1 MLTARGDEA
10 DRIAQLK
17 GEAHDYLPRL
27 SITSELV
34 ARVCAILR
42 WISGKQIRVK
52 VTVVTLLTL
61 MSVAATIAAVIH
73 LQSRRPTNI
82 GHSAPVQ
89 TVTSNPQVVRVRAS
103 QPRDANLIVIPA
115 GTVQIGDDD
124 GPPSER
130 PSFQYT
136 SHPFLMDRTP
146 VTVAQFAILRQ
157 RHRLQNR
164 C

>member
-17 GEAHDYLPRL
+17 GEAHDYIPRL
-27 SITSELV
+27 SIASELV

-42 WISGKQIRVK
+42 WINGKQIRVK
-52 VTVVTLLTL
+52 VAVVMLSSL
-61 MSVAATIAAVIH
+61 MSVAATIAAVIR

-82 GHSAPVQ
+82 GHLATAQ
-89 TVTSNPQVVRVRAS
+89 TVTLNPQIMRVRAS
-103 QPRDANLIVIPA
+103 QPRDADLIMIPA

-130 PSFQYT
+130 PHFST
-136 SHPFLMDRTP
+136 SRTH
-146 VTVAQFAILRQ
+146 F
-157 RHRLQNR
+157 
-164 C
+164 